1 MKQNKDDICMKVI
14 GLTGGVGSGKSLV
27 ADLLERKYQ
36 AYLINMDQIAHNL
49 MKKGNLSYQLILEYF
64 GMEILNEA
72 GEIDRKKLGSIAYKD
87 EERLS
92 RLNSFT
98 HPYVIQYTKKQIEEQ
113 KEKRLVCVE
122 TALPLQAGLEDY
134 CDEIWYVFAPEE
146 VRRERLKKTRN
157 YDDKKIEMIF
167 KNQITEEEYKRLST
181 HVLENYQVSVSLE
194 KQIEILLAGK

>member
-1 MKQNKDDICMKVI
+1 MKVI

-64 GMEILNEA
+64 GTKILDEA
-72 GEIDRKKLGSIAYKD
+72 GEIDRKKLGSIVYKD
-87 EERLS
+87 EGGLK

-98 HPYVIQYTKKQIEEQ
+98 HPYVIQYAKEQIEKQ
-113 KEKRLVCVE
+113 KEKRMVCVE
-122 TALPLQAGLEDY
+122 TALPHQAGLEDY

-146 VRRERLKKTRN
+146 IRRERLRNSRN

-167 KNQITEEEYKRLST
+167 KNQITDEEYKHLST
-181 HVLENYQVSVSLE
+181 HVLENYQVPVSLE
-194 KQIEILLAGK
+194 RQIEMLLEGK